1 MPDITSVLERAAAR
15 PTQGPD
21 LARARRS
28 ARRVRVGVGIGIAA
42 AIAVVGSIAAL
53 VILRSPARSRVTVAT
68 NSTPSSTTPS
78 PTTVTSGDA
87 SISVEPGWYVSS
99 KPLTPWLVSPHE
111 LFSIATVPLD
121 PSPQPG
127 NQAACASEIAKVAVD
142 GIGARG
148 AYLWIGEWPNDWP
161 YNRPSARP
169 ATSAG
174 LHLDPGCVLPHGLK
188 SYLALLRDGD
198 HEYSVTYVL
207 GPEAPATRV
216 REIDRMLDSLRFRD
230 HT

>member
-1 MPDITSVLERAAAR
+1 MAAAGAIVVAGSVTVFAMLS
-15 PTQGPD
+15 PST
-21 LARARRS
+21 
-28 ARRVRVGVGIGIAA
+28 RRVRV
-42 AIAVVGSIAAL
+42 S
-53 VILRSPARSRVTVAT
+53 VT
-68 NSTPSSTTPS
+68 NPEPLPSTI
-78 PTTVTSGDA
+78 TSGDA
-87 SISVEPGWYVSS
+87 SIAVEPGWFASS

-111 LFSIATVPLD
+111 LFSIATVPLE
-121 PSPQPG
+121 PSAQPG

-142 GIGARG
+142 GIGSHG
-148 AYLWIGEWPNDWP
+148 AYLWVGEWPNNWP
-161 YNRPSARP
+161 DNEPSPRP
-169 ATSAG
+169 ASSAA